1 MDFREFLFDELIG
14 DLEYHPKRGVLYLGL
29 GAASLCYWI
38 FTPPDD
44 RFSTTPLLFGLGSLA
59 LLLKGVF
66 FLRRSSEGIDT
77 SQQGLKLSL
86 KEAPQIYNAPAG
98 KQRSPPVA
106 VLAAQLVQDFG
117 AGPCLSWPLLHLAD
131 RANESWDLPALPV
144 FLAGALVFSIGW
156 LLRRFARSQSH

>member
-1 MDFREFLFDELIG
+1 MDFRGFLFDELIG
-14 DLEYHPKRGVLYLGL
+14 DLEYHPKRGLLYLGL
-29 GAASLCYWI
+29 GTASLCYWI

-44 RFSTTPLLFGLGSLA
+44 RFSTAPLLFGLGSLA

-77 SQQGLKLSL
+77 SQQGLKLSQT
-86 KEAPQIYNAPAG
+86 EAPEIYSAPPG
-98 KQRSPPVA
+98 KQLPPVP
-106 VLAAQLVQDFG
+106 VLAAQTVQDFG

-144 FLAGALVFSIGW
+144 FLAGAVVFSLGW
-156 LLRRFARSQSH
+156 LLRRFALSQSH